1 MEGRFKRAG
10 GASLVALAVL
20 AVAPA
25 AQAAGVG
32 VTSLSSL
39 PAGARAGNLTGVVT
53 NEGDSASTAKVS
65 VRVMR
70 RGTGGALIGKASV
83 SVAAHATKSFLVDVK
98 LPSNLK
104 KGTYYVAAC
113 TPQGGPDAGK
123 LGCATS
129 AANLKIKGGDPV
141 RGALA
146 NKAFDAQNGA
156 SSKARASQ
164 APACSPGARTLSE
177 PGNRVWPELGNG
189 GYKSIHTDVFTV
201 YDADTNLFL
210 PGNHVELTQKATQCL
225 TEFSL
230 DFDAHSQTS
239 ATNTV
244 PPPPGSDMTIQ
255 SITIDGVPATF
266 QHKQPTYPGDPNGPD
281 DPNPLAHTAG
291 NTIPVSATNPN
302 PPACAPTGNGA
313 ALQGVPCSPT
323 KLVITPAQPIPDGTT
338 FKVVINYTGRP
349 GVRGNPS
356 LGNEGWFKNDSP
368 AKDGAM
374 VTSEPSGSMAWMP
387 LNNQASV
394 KPTYDIH
401 STVNYDPATAPELNR
416 VFIGNGRLVS
426 TVVNP
431 PDANYPTG
439 GSRTF
444 NWHSTEPIAS
454 YLVENSV
461 GHFDASE
468 RMATA
473 GDVIY
478 YEYQGSNITPTRKV
492 TNKAIMDMQE
502 DITHFQE
509 QQVNGPFQFNANGI
523 VVAAPS
529 ASFEEEMQTK
539 IVFVGGNIGTTAQTF
554 SHENMHQWWGDAVSY
569 AQPKYTFFKEG
580 YADMS
585 EYLFL
590 ARVAGLAAG
599 PEGSDAYN
607 AAFEASIVTRWTG
620 DANNRWSRTS
630 TTFWNVA
637 PDNPTS
643 GNLFSNANTYSRPGM
658 SYIALRAILGK
669 DNFRKASTE
678 IQTSFRYGA
687 ITPAEEIAIF
697 HKYMPNKSLGCS
709 NKLDAFFKQWWD
721 TSYTGS
727 PQAGNRPSITGPGL
741 PGGGFYDANGGCS
754 DYGNDQPS
762 TPSATVPAQLALSL
776 GTAASFGAFTPGV
789 GKDYTAN
796 TTANV
801 ISTAGDATL
810 AVTDPSATAPGHLVN
825 GAFSLPAALKAVG
838 TSPAGTSAGAGSVS
852 GAPLTLTTWSNPVS
866 NDPVQVLFTQTIG
879 ANDAL
884 RTGSYAKT
892 LTFTLSTTT
901 P

>member
-10 GASLVALAVL
+10 GASLAVAAVL
-20 AVAPA
+20 AFAPA
-25 AQAAGVG
+25 AHAAGVG

-39 PAGARAGNLTGVVT
+39 PAGAKAANLTGVVT
-53 NEGDSASTAKVS
+53 NEGDSAATANVS

-70 RGTGGALIGKASV
+70 LRTGGALIGKASV
-83 SVAAHATKSFLVDVK
+83 VVAAHSTKTFLVGVK

-113 TPQGGPDAGK
+113 APQGGSDAGK

-129 AANLKIKGGDPV
+129 ATDLKIKGGDPV

-156 SSKARASQ
+156 ASKARASQ
-164 APACSPGARTLSE
+164 APACGPGARTLSE

-189 GYKSIHTDVFTV
+189 GYQSLHSDVFTV
-201 YDADTNLFL
+201 YDADQNLFL

-230 DFDAHSQTS
+230 DFDGHSQTS
-239 ATNTV
+239 PTNTN

-255 SITIDGVPATF
+255 SITIDGVPATWA
-266 QHKQPTYPGDPNGPD
+266 HKQPTDPSDPNPD
-281 DPNPLAHTAG
+281 DPDPQAHLAG
-291 NTIPVSATNPN
+291 NTIPLSATNPHG
-302 PPACAPTGNGA
+302 PACAPVGNNPPQ
-313 ALQGVPCSPT
+313 QGVPCSAT
-323 KLVITPAQPIPDGTT
+323 KLVITPAQPIPDGAT
-338 FKVVINYTGRP
+338 FKVVVNYTGRP

-356 LGNEGWFKNDSP
+356 LGNEGWFKNTTP
-368 AKDGAM
+368 ANDGAM

-394 KPTYDIH
+394 KPTYDLH
-401 STVNYDPATAPELNR
+401 STVNYDPAIAPELNR

-426 TVVNP
+426 TVVNA

-444 NWHSTEPIAS
+444 NWHSAEPIAS

-461 GHFDASE
+461 GHFDESN
-468 RMATA
+468 RLATA

-478 YEYQGSNITPTRKV
+478 YEYQGANITPSRKV

-509 QQVNGPFQFNANGI
+509 GQVNGPFQFNANGI

-590 ARVAGLAAG
+590 ANNAGLAAG
-599 PEGSDAYN
+599 PVGSDAYN
-607 AAFEASIVTRWTG
+607 AAFEANIATRWTG
-620 DANNRWSRTS
+620 DAGNRWNRTS
-630 TTFWNVA
+630 TSFWNVA
-637 PDNPTS
+637 PGNPTS

-669 DNFRKASTE
+669 DNFKKASME
-678 IQTSFRYGA
+678 IQSSYRYGS
-687 ITPAEEIAIF
+687 ITPAQEIVIF
-697 HKYMPNKSLGCS
+697 HKWMPNKSIGCS
-709 NKLDAFFKQWWD
+709 NKLDAFFQQWWF

-754 DYGNDQPS
+754 DYGNDQTT
-762 TPSATVPAQLALSL
+762 TPGATVPAQLVLSL
-776 GTAASFGAFTPGV
+776 GAPASFGAFTPGL
-789 GKDYTAN
+789 GKDYTASMS
-796 TTANV
+796 ANV
-801 ISTAGDATL
+801 VSTAGDAAL
-810 AVTDPSATAPGHLVN
+810 SVTDPSATAPGHLVN
-825 GAFSLPAALKAVG
+825 GAFTLPAALKAVG

-852 GAPLTLTTWSNPVS
+852 GSPLTLTTWNNPIS
-866 NDPVQVLFTQTIG
+866 NDPVQVLFTQSIG

-884 RTGSYAKT
+884 RTGSYSKT
-892 LTFTLSTTT
+892 LTFTLSTTA

>member
-1 MEGRFKRAG
+1 MEGRIWRAA
-10 GASLVALAVL
+10 GASSVALAVL
-20 AVAPA
+20 VLAPA

-39 PAGARAGNLTGVVT
+39 GAGARYGNLTGVVT
-53 NEGDSASTAKVS
+53 NDRDSAATANVS

-70 RGTGGALIGKASV
+70 RRTGGALIGRARV
-83 SVAAHATKSFLVDVK
+83 SVAAHATKTFLVKVK
-98 LPSNLK
+98 LPNLE

-113 TPQGGPDAGK
+113 APQGGADAGK

-129 AANLKIKGGDPV
+129 AADLKIKGGDPV

-146 NKAFDAQNGA
+146 NRAFDAQNGA
-156 SSKARASQ
+156 ASGKAHA
-164 APACSPGARTLSE
+164 AACGPGARTLSE

-189 GYKSIHTDVFTV
+189 GYKSLHTDVFTV

-210 PGNHVELTQKATQCL
+210 PGNHVELTQQATQCL

-239 ATNTV
+239 AQN

-266 QHKQPTYPGDPNGPD
+266 QSKQPAYPGDPNGPD
-281 DPNPLAHTAG
+281 DPDPLAHAAG
-291 NTIPVSATNPN
+291 NTTPVSATNPN

-313 ALQGVPCSPT
+313 ALQGVQCSAT
-323 KLVITPAQPIPDGTT
+323 KLVITPAQPIPDGAT
-338 FKVVINYTGRP
+338 FKVVVNYTGRP

-356 LGNEGWFKNDSP
+356 LGNEGWFKNNTP
-368 AKDGAM
+368 ANDGAM

-401 STVNYDPATAPELNR
+401 STVNYDPALPPDQNR

-426 TVVNP
+426 TVVNA

-444 NWHSTEPIAS
+444 NWHSAEPIAS

-461 GHFDASE
+461 GHFDAGE
-468 RMATA
+468 RMATT

-478 YEYQGSNITPTRKV
+478 YEYQGSNIAASRKA

-509 QQVNGPFQFNANGI
+509 EQVNGPFQFNANGI

-539 IVFVGGNIGTTAQTF
+539 IVFVGGSIGNNAQTF

-580 YADMS
+580 YADFS

-590 ARVAGLAAG
+590 ARNAGLAAG
-599 PEGSDAYN
+599 PVGSDAYN
-607 AAFEASIVTRWTG
+607 TAFENAIVSRFNGTG
-620 DANNRWSRTS
+620 RYNTTS
-630 TTFWNVA
+630 TSFWGVA
-637 PDNPTS
+637 PANPTS
-643 GNLFSNANTYSRPGM
+643 GNLFSTANTYTRPGM
-658 SYIALRAILGK
+658 SYAALRAILGK
-669 DNFRKASTE
+669 DNFRKASME
-678 IQTSFRYGA
+678 IQSSFRYGS
-687 ITPAEEIAIF
+687 ITPALEIAIF
-697 HKYMPNKSLGCS
+697 HKWMPNKSIGCS
-709 NKLDAFFKQWWD
+709 NKLDAFFQQWWF

-727 PQAGNRPSITGPGL
+727 PAAGNKPQITGPGL
-741 PGGGFYDANGGCS
+741 AGGGFYDANGGCS
-754 DYGNDQPS
+754 DYGVDVPS
-762 TPSATVPAQLALSL
+762 TPSATVPAQLGLSL
-776 GTAASFGAFTPGV
+776 AGAVSFGNFTPGV

-801 ISTAGDATL
+801 ISTAGDAAL
-810 AVTDPSATAPGHLVN
+810 SVTDPSTTAPGHLVN
-825 GAFSLPAALKAVG
+825 GAFSLPAALKTVG
-838 TSPAGTSAGAGSVS
+838 TSPLGTSAGAGSVS
-852 GAPLTLTTWSNPVS
+852 GAPLTLTTWANPVS

-879 ANDAL
+879 ATDAL
-884 RTGSYAKT
+884 RTGTYAKT

>member
-1 MEGRFKRAG
+1 MR
-10 GASLVALAVL
+10 VL
-20 AVAPA
+20 
-25 AQAAGVG
+25 
-32 VTSLSSL
+32 
-39 PAGARAGNLTGVVT
+39 
-53 NEGDSASTAKVS
+53 
-65 VRVMR
+65 R
-70 RGTGGALIGKASV
+70 RGTGGALIGRTSV
-83 SVAAHATKSFLVDVK
+83 HVAAHGSKSFLVGVK
-98 LPSNLK
+98 LPASLK

-113 TPQGGPDAGK
+113 TPQGGSDAGK

-129 AANLKIKGGDPV
+129 AADLKIQGGDPV

-146 NKAFDAQNGA
+146 TKAFDAQNGA
-156 SSKARASQ
+156 SSTARASR
-164 APACSPGARTLSE
+164 APACGPGARTLSE

-189 GYKSIHTDVFTV
+189 GYKSIHTDIFTV
-201 YDADTNLFL
+201 YDANTNLFL
-210 PGNHVELTQKATQCL
+210 PGNHVELTQTATQCL

-239 ATNTV
+239 AQN

-266 QHKQPTYPGDPNGPD
+266 AHKQPTYPGDPNGPD
-281 DPNPLAHTAG
+281 DPDPLAHTAG
-291 NTIPVSATNPN
+291 NTIPVSATNSN

-313 ALQGVPCSPT
+313 SLQGVQCSAT

-338 FKVVINYTGRP
+338 FKVVIDYTGRP

-356 LGNEGWFKNDSP
+356 LGNEGWFKNNTP
-368 AKDGAM
+368 ANDGAM

-401 STVNYDPATAPELNR
+401 STVNYDPALPPEQNR

-426 TVVNP
+426 TVVNA

-444 NWHSTEPIAS
+444 NWHSAEPIAS

-539 IVFVGGNIGTTAQTF
+539 IVFVGGSIGSTAQTF

-580 YADMS
+580 YADFS

-590 ARVAGLAAG
+590 ARNAGLAAG

-607 AAFEASIVTRWTG
+607 AAFEASIV
-620 DANNRWSRTS
+620 SRFNSRYLTTS
-630 TTFWNVA
+630 GTFWGVA

-643 GNLFSNANTYSRPGM
+643 GNLFSNANTYNRPGQ
-658 SYIALRAILGK
+658 SYAALRSILGK
-669 DNFRKASTE
+669 DNFAKASQE
-678 IQTSFRYGA
+678 IQTKYRYGA
-687 ITPAEEIAIF
+687 VTPPDQIAIY
-697 HKYMPNKSLGCS
+697 HKWMPNLSLGCWK
-709 NKLDAFFKQWWD
+709 KLDAFFKQWWD

-727 PQAGNRPSITGPGL
+727 PAAGNRPQITGPGL
-741 PGGGFYDANGGCS
+741 AGGGFYDASGGCS
-754 DYGNDQPS
+754 DYGVDVPS

-776 GTAASFGAFTPGV
+776 GTPASFGAFTPGIA
-789 GKDYTAN
+789 KDYTAN
-796 TTANV
+796 MTANV
-801 ISTAGDATL
+801 ISTAGDAAL
-810 AVTDPSATAPGHLVN
+810 SVTDPGTTAPGHLVN
-825 GAFSLPAALKAVG
+825 GTFSLPTALRAVG
-838 TSPAGTSAGAGSVS
+838 TSPAGTSAGSGPVGGS
-852 GAPLTLTTWSNPVS
+852 PLTLTTWGNPIS
-866 NDPVQVLFTQTIG
+866 NDPVQVLFTQSIG
-879 ANDAL
+879 ATDAL
-884 RTGSYAKT
+884 RTGAYSKT